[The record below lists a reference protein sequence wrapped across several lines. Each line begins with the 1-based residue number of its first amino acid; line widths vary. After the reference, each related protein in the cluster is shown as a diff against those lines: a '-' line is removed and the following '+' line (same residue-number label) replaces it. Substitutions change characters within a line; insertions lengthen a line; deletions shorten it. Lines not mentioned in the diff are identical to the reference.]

1 MFPLLS
7 NDHEAG
13 RRIRRNNSV
22 KYYGN
27 SIHISLDVRTVAL
40 FLVLIASAP
49 LLPAAQ
55 SQLPV
60 PNRGKQ
66 LFVVIRGRPSGDV
79 IVAMAPDRRPL
90 IREWNRDNPTYDFIS
105 AVVRHKR
112 DGCRVTF
119 TRYVMREDYV
129 PRIERLELSFPY
141 SQQPLYRFFDDHVYI
156 IGFYRRSP
164 RDIDRNEVVPGPHT

>member
-1 MFPLLS
+1 V
-7 NDHEAG
+7 
-13 RRIRRNNSV
+13 RI
-22 KYYGN
+22 G
-27 SIHISLDVRTVAL
+27 AL

-49 LLPAAQ
+49 LLPAQ

-66 LFVVIRGRPSGDV
+66 LFLATRGRPSGDV
-79 IVAMAPDRRPL
+79 IVAMAPDRRPV
-90 IREWNRDNPTYDFIS
+90 IQEWNRDNPTYDFIS
-105 AVVRHKR
+105 AVVRHVP

-119 TRYVMREDYV
+119 KRCVMREDYV

-164 RDIDRNEVVPGPHT
+164 RDIDRNEVVPGPRT

>member
-1 MFPLLS
+1 MRKARSRQQRLS
-7 NDHEAG
+7 F
-13 RRIRRNNSV
+13 V
-22 KYYGN
+22 
-27 SIHISLDVRTVAL
+27 SLGVRTGAL

-49 LLPAAQ
+49 LLPAQ

-66 LFVVIRGRPSGDV
+66 LFLVTKGRPNGDV
-79 IVAMAPDRRPL
+79 IVAMAPDSRP
-90 IREWNRDNPTYDFIS
+90 IIHEWNRYNPTYDFIS
-105 AVVRHKR
+105 AVVRHMP
-112 DGCRVTF
+112 DGCRVAF
-119 TRYVMREDYV
+119 TRYVMREDYI

-164 RDIDRNEVVPGPHT
+164 TDMDHNEVVPGSHT